1 MASSYK
7 ETELTNWLQITK
19 SVTTPAFYRG
29 KIDAYDQK
37 LGQTALLCL
46 SRPLS
51 FSPELV
57 HYRLVLF
64 PITSKIQLKALAVLV
79 GTRALLFF
87 LIYCLIYLS

>member
-7 ETELTNWLQITK
+7 EIELTNWLQITK
-19 SVTTPAFYRG
+19 TVTTTAFYRG
-29 KIDAYDQK
+29 KIDAYFQM

-57 HYRLVLF
+57 DYRLVVLL

-79 GTRALLFF
+79 GTRALLF
-87 LIYCLIYLS
+87 S